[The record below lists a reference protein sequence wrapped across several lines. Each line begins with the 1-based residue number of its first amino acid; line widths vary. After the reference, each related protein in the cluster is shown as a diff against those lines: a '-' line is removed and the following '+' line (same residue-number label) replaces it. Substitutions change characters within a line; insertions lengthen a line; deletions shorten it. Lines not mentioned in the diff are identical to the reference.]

1 MRPHPDHLRASAAT
15 MQRAAGQPGRLRLSF
30 QVVFFFSNNSFLY
43 PSYLGAPASCRQITI
58 NSGSAGILP
67 ANYYQFWERRHP
79 AGKLLSIAAT
89 ILVALLFNLSWPAE
103 EHKT

>member
-1 MRPHPDHLRASAAT
+1 

-43 PSYLGAPASCRQITI
+43 PSYLRAPASCGQITI

-79 AGKLLSIAAT
+79 AGKLLSILGAPASCRQIT
-89 ILVALLFNLSWPAE
+89 INSCHHPGG
-103 EHKT
+103 TPI